1 MFNNDLVAA
10 NMQSQEGVMKKI
22 DCENEK
28 HYKRSIGL
36 AILPLAV
43 AFGLIG
49 SLLTMPVVA
58 GVLSISLLVLAA
70 VFLMAPERKACKMLQ
85 WES

>member
-1 MFNNDLVAA
+1 MFKNGSVAA
-10 NMQSQEGVMKKI
+10 NIKTQEDVMKKI

-43 AFGLIG
+43 ALGLIG
-49 SLLTMPVVA
+49 SLTMPAVGGVV
-58 GVLSISLLVLAA
+58 SISLLILAV
-70 VFLMAPERKACKMLQ
+70 VFLMAPERKACKAL
-85 WES
+85 

>member
-1 MFNNDLVAA
+1 MFNSDLVAA
-10 NMQSQEGVMKKI
+10 NMQTQEGVMKKI

-43 AFGLIG
+43 ALGLIG
-49 SLLTMPVVA
+49 SLTMPIVA
-58 GVLSISLLVLAA
+58 GFVSISLLVLAV
-70 VFLMAPERKACKMLQ
+70 VFLMAPERKACKAL
-85 WES
+85 

>member
-1 MFNNDLVAA
+1 
-10 NMQSQEGVMKKI
+10 MKKI

-43 AFGLIG
+43 ALGLIG
-49 SLLTMPVVA
+49 SLTMPVAA
-58 GVLSISLLVLAA
+58 GAVSLALLVLAV
-70 VFLMAPERKACKMLQ
+70 VFLMAPERKACKMLHR
-85 WES
+85 ES